1 MFVVTLR
8 FSANKAKAPQLMG
21 GHNAWIRQGF
31 EDGIFLLTG
40 SLQPS
45 AGGAVLAHNI
55 SRTDLEARLREDPF
69 VAEDVVSPD
78 ILEIAPG
85 QIDDRLAFLKVQ
97 ALKATIPGP
106 DGPPRCR

>member
-8 FSANKAKAPQLMG
+8 FSANKAKAPQLMA

-31 EDGIFLLTG
+31 DDGIFLLTG

-69 VAEDVVSPD
+69 VAEDVVSTD

-85 QIDDRLAFLKVQ
+85 RTDDRLVFLKV
-97 ALKATIPGP
+97 
-106 DGPPRCR
+106 